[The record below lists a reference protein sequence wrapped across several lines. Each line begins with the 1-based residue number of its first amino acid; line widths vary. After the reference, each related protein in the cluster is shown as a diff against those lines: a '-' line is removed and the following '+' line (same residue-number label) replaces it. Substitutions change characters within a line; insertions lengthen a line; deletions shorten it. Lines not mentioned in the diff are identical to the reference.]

1 MGTDLL
7 SGENRSVPVLLMLI
21 HDWRTNRKIR
31 GGSSMGAAF
40 VFVPQLL
47 YPLLVNSAAFA
58 SFAHAVGELSGYR

>member
-1 MGTDLL
+1 
-7 SGENRSVPVLLMLI
+7 MLI